1 MAKYHPSHLNALE
14 EKDDLE
20 VFLDDWIN
28 K

>member
-1 MAKYHPSHLNALE
+1 MAKFHPSHLNALE
-14 EKDDLE
+14 ETDDLE